1 MGDRSPFWVCAR
13 LDRLSDAG
21 RADFYKQVCFC
32 LARVGMENA
41 PARLEMPRWLLESG
55 RADEIVALVLAE
67 AVAGGGYPYVLEAAD
82 VTAVIQQQDR
92 QRFYRLYQ
100 DFLQEQGL
108 ALTVT
113 RKQRSKQLR
122 R

>member
-1 MGDRSPFWVCAR
+1 
-13 LDRLSDAG
+13 
-21 RADFYKQVCFC
+21 
-32 LARVGMENA
+32 MENP
-41 PARLEMPRWLLESG
+41 PARLEIPRWLLESG
-55 RADEIVALVLAE
+55 RADEVVALVLAE
-67 AVAGGGYPYVLEAAD
+67 AVVGRGYPYVLEAAD

-100 DFLQEQGL
+100 DFLQEQGM
-108 ALTVT
+108 AMTIT